1 MKWRLSAAAEC
12 VSRTSPI
19 PEVEPA
25 IEQEV
30 KVFIDD
36 PDLAPR
42 YTASLI
48 KGVKVEPSPQWL
60 QDRLVKAGQRPI
72 NNLVDI
78 TNYVMLEYGQPLHA
92 FDFDTLGEGVIRVR
106 RAKAG
111 EALTSIDGEQRK
123 LTTEMLAIADAE
135 KAVAIAG
142 VMGGAETEVT
152 QKTRNVLLESANFNP
167 TSIRRTAGGA
177 ADENRGL
184 LQVRAR
190 LEP

>member
-1 MKWRLSAAAEC
+1 MREPD
-12 VSRTSPI
+12 VSY

-78 TNYVMLEYGQPLHA
+78 TN
-92 FDFDTLGEGVIRVR
+92 
-106 RAKAG
+106 
-111 EALTSIDGEQRK
+111 
-123 LTTEMLAIADAE
+123 
-135 KAVAIAG
+135 
-142 VMGGAETEVT
+142 
-152 QKTRNVLLESANFNP
+152 
-167 TSIRRTAGGA
+167 
-177 ADENRGL
+177 
-184 LQVRAR
+184 
-190 LEP
+190 